1 MKRIYEE
8 PSFDLEKFSFSEI
21 LADYMEDSTPEETRN
36 ETGSDNEVIDPF
48 GG

>member
-21 LADYMEDSTPEETRN
+21 LSDYMDDSTPEETRN
-36 ETGSDNEVIDPF
+36 ETGEEVS
-48 GG
+48 GGEGGPI

>member
-21 LADYMEDSTPEETRN
+21 LSDYMDDSTPEDTRG
-36 ETGSDNEVIDPF
+36 EAGGEVIDPF
-48 GG
+48 GDA